1 MTTFSSK
8 ILSQLSKEK
17 SKLNKH
23 SIHKLMKNQG
33 TSMGKV
39 NDYVND
45 DTLENVK
52 NSLRG
57 KSIKKIYARKQNY
70 SNMSLTPI

>member
-1 MTTFSSK
+1 
-8 ILSQLSKEK
+8 
-17 SKLNKH
+17 
-23 SIHKLMKNQG
+23 MKNQG

-45 DTLENVK
+45 DTLENMK
-52 NSLRG
+52 NSLKS